1 MSLKY
6 IQNQEPSILE
16 LIIVEPGTMTDGKC
30 LLLSNQEKLD
40 FPVMYAICMLM
51 PNPTSN
57 FSGDVNVTLPFVPI
71 KTLIVLPPNDMI
83 G

>member
-1 MSLKY
+1 
-6 IQNQEPSILE
+6 
-16 LIIVEPGTMTDGKC
+16 MTADGKL

-40 FPVMYAICMLM
+40 FPVIYATCIFT

-57 FSGDVNVTLPFVPI
+57 FPGDVNVTLPFAPI